1 MYENDAGTDIRALLV
16 FRVVAERGGF
26 AAAQAALGVAQ
37 SSISERIA
45 KLEGDLGVRL
55 CDRGRAGFR
64 LTEAGTAV
72 LEASTRLFA
81 ALDAFRLATSE
92 LTGRLSGRLGIGTL
106 DNTVAD
112 PDSPLVGALRRFA
125 ARDHDVRIDLTVGSP
140 ADLERGVLEGEL
152 HAAIG
157 IFPVHVAGLRYRR
170 LYTEEHRLCASR
182 DHPLCVETSARKRRT
197 AIRTAPAV
205 SVAFLARKTDPLL
218 EGVCARVENVEACAM
233 LLLSGGYIGFL
244 PSHHAAP
251 WIEAGELVE
260 LEPKLRQRHDF
271 ELAVRRGGAHSAALR
286 AFLTDLGA
294 ARSS

>member
-1 MYENDAGTDIRALLV
+1 MYDVADIDLRALLV
-16 FRVVAERGGF
+16 FRAVAERGGF

-64 LTEAGTAV
+64 LTEAGAAV

-81 ALDAFRLATSE
+81 ALDEFRLATSE
-92 LTGRLSGRLGIGTL
+92 LTDRLSGRLGIGTL
-106 DNTVAD
+106 DNTVTD
-112 PDSPLVGALRRFA
+112 PDSPLIGALRRFA
-125 ARDHDVRIDLTVGSP
+125 ARDHDVHIELSVGSP
-140 ADLERGVLEGEL
+140 ADLERGVLDGDL

-157 IFPVHVAGLRYRR
+157 IFPVHVAGLRYRP

-182 DHPLCVETSARKRRT
+182 DHPLCQETGARRRR
-197 AIRTAPAV
+197 AGIRAAPAV
-205 SVAFLARKTDPLL
+205 SVAFLARKTDPVLD
-218 EGVCARVENVEACAM
+218 GVRARVENVEACAM
-233 LLLSGGYIGFL
+233 LLHSGGYIGFL
-244 PSHHAAP
+244 PTHYASP
-251 WIEAGELVE
+251 WLELGELVE

-286 AFLTDLGA
+286 AFLTDLRV